1 MFFAYLTTYYQFFPK
16 LSTKWLLFSFIAFI
30 QFTFS
35 SNLSDSLSFP
45 ILDYCY
51 ISSTDAITQ
60 SQRLLLTLD
69 KAISIASV
77 LLNQTSFLFENFLSF
92 SESAKEIKKK
102 TLASQFNI
110 KSRSNSFSDR
120 SEGNGSFSQ
129 LIFYA

>member
-1 MFFAYLTTYYQFFPK
+1 MFFAYLTTYYQFSPK
-16 LSTKWLLFSFIAFI
+16 LSTKWLLFSFI

-35 SNLSDSLSFP
+35 PNLSDSLSLSFP

-110 KSRSNSFSDR
+110 KSRSNSFSDL

>member
-16 LSTKWLLFSFIAFI
+16 LSTKWLLFSFI

-35 SNLSDSLSFP
+35 PNLSDSLSLSFP

>member
-1 MFFAYLTTYYQFFPK
+1 MFFAYLTTYYQFSPK
-16 LSTKWLLFSFIAFI
+16 LSTKWLLFSFI

-35 SNLSDSLSFP
+35 PNLSDSLSLSFP

-51 ISSTDAITQ
+51 ILSTDAITQ